1 MTDTKKI
8 RILIA
13 DDFKLLRDVIRLH
26 LERAGDME
34 VIGEALYLED
44 ALERA
49 RALEPDV
56 IIMNDY
62 LPPMDSAH
70 ATALFR
76 QKGISA
82 AMLAITMKIEPG
94 VVQHAIRHGVNGF
107 MHKDELEE
115 HLVEAVRLIRSGE
128 RFFSPKV
135 RELYGNLPK

>member
-13 DDFKLLRDVIRLH
+13 DDFKVLRDAIRLH
-26 LERAGDME
+26 LEQSGDME
-34 VIGEALYLED
+34 VVDEAPNLDD

-49 RALEPDV
+49 RTLQPDV

-62 LPPMDSAH
+62 LPPMTSAH
-70 ATALFR
+70 ATSLFR

-82 AMLAITMKIEPG
+82 AILAITEKIEPD

-107 MHKDELEE
+107 MHKDELDE
-115 HLVEAVRLIRSGE
+115 HLVDAVRLIQRGE
-128 RFFSPKV
+128 RYFSPKV
-135 RELYGNLPK
+135 RDAYGNIPK

>member
-1 MTDTKKI
+1 
-8 RILIA
+8 
-13 DDFKLLRDVIRLH
+13 
-26 LERAGDME
+26 
-34 VIGEALYLED
+34 
-44 ALERA
+44 
-49 RALEPDV
+49 
-56 IIMNDY
+56 
-62 LPPMDSAH
+62 MDSAH

-115 HLVEAVRLIRSGE
+115 HLVEAVRLIRRGE